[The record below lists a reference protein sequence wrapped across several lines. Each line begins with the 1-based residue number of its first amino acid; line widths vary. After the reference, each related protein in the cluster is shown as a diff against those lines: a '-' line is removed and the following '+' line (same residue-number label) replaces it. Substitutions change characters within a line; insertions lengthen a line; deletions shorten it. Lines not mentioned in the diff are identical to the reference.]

1 MLESLA
7 LRHGHPDQ
15 DQSGHVLAMTFTGTM
30 PVPRTLREQFLTA
43 TISRRV
49 LMLAAMIAALTIM
62 EAAMLLSVHQ
72 ESQTSD
78 EVYSLFAGYCQLT
91 VGNYSICP
99 AYPPLTKDVG
109 ALPLLF
115 YRPVVPP
122 MTQAETSDF
131 RSGRIF
137 LYSNRAELLL
147 FAARSAMTVFPL
159 LLAVLVFLAAWEM
172 FGSGAALIALALIA
186 FEPNF
191 LAHGPLVTND
201 VALACCVFAA
211 VYTFWRYVVKPGA
224 WRLAICGIACGL
236 TLASKHSGIMVFSI
250 LFLLAVV
257 EWLIPPETLPNG
269 AALRDREN
277 DGIDIKQPSVDLA
290 TTLHE
295 QDTHA
300 TLAPSR
306 WRIALRLLLALTAV
320 AAISVVVLWGFY
332 GFRYNPMMGAPAP
345 SMAPLLDGLQNRRAA
360 AAISLAARVH
370 LLPEAFLDG
379 LAFFFAT
386 ASRPTYLLGV
396 RYMHGVWFYF
406 PTVMAIKS
414 TLGFLLLLA
423 IVPFAHSLR
432 ARGVRREVLWMV
444 VPAAVFLLASMT
456 SNLNIGVRHI
466 LPVYPFLMVLAAA
479 GAWSLAATQRGWAV
493 VLGGIV
499 LIHAASSLRAFP
511 NYLAYSN
518 EIWGGPSKTYRVLTD
533 SNVDWGQGLPAVK
546 RYLATHPATPCWM
559 AYFGSV
565 DPAYYEIPCKLLPVH
580 TAVIWERQLDEI
592 PPIIE
597 GTVLLS
603 ATELSGQLWGPGE
616 INPYEQF
623 RDLTPVDCV
632 AGSILVYR
640 GSYQIPLA
648 SALSML
654 ETVVGLAKHGEFEA
668 ALAKTQAAEALAPHS
683 VDVQFVKGRVL
694 RALGRNAEAQ
704 QAFENALRFA
714 LTIHPEAQSF
724 WVPVIEREIRNQ

>member
-1 MLESLA
+1 MANPIKIIGSCTA
-7 LRHGHPDQ
+7 
-15 DQSGHVLAMTFTGTM
+15 HVFGRKT
-30 PVPRTLREQFLTA
+30 PVPRNFREHLLIP
-43 TISRRV
+43 TISRRF
-49 LMLAAMIAALTIM
+49 LMFAALIGALAIM
-62 EAAMLLSVHQ
+62 EGAMLLSVHQ

-99 AYPPLTKDVG
+99 AYPPLTKAVG

-115 YRPVVPP
+115 YHPIVPP
-122 MTQAETSDF
+122 MTQEETSDF

-137 LYSNRAELLL
+137 LYSNRADLLL

-159 LLAVLVFLAAWEM
+159 LLAVLIFLAAWEM
-172 FGSGAALIALALIA
+172 FGAGAALIALALIA

-191 LAHGPLVTND
+191 LAHGPLITND
-201 VALACCVFAA
+201 VALACCAFAT
-211 VYTFWRYVVKPGA
+211 VYALWRYVVKPDA
-224 WRLAICGIACGL
+224 WRLTICGIACGL

-269 AALRDREN
+269 AALRDRAN
-277 DGIDIKQPSVDLA
+277 DGADIKQPSVDLA
-290 TTLHE
+290 TTLHV
-295 QDTHA
+295 QDVHA

-306 WRIALRLLLALTAV
+306 SRVALRLLLALAAV

-345 SMAPLLDGLQNRRAA
+345 SMAPLLDGLQNRRVA
-360 AAISLAARVH
+360 AAITLATQVH

-396 RYMHGVWFYF
+396 RYLHGVWFYF

-423 IVPFAHSLR
+423 LVPFARSLR
-432 ARGVRREVLWMV
+432 ARAVRRDVLWMV
-444 VPAAVFLLASMT
+444 VPAAVFLAASMT
-456 SNLNIGVRHI
+456 SDLNIGVRHI
-466 LPVYPFLMVLAAA
+466 LPVYPFVIVLAAA
-479 GAWSLAATQRGWAV
+479 GAWSLAVKRRAWAV
-493 VLGGIV
+493 IVGSMVLF
-499 LIHAASSLRAFP
+499 HAISSLRAFP
-511 NYLAYSN
+511 NYLPYSN

-533 SNVDWGQGLPAVK
+533 SNVDWGQGLRAAK
-546 RYLATHPATPCWM
+546 RYLATHSATPCWM

-580 TAVIWERQLDEI
+580 TSVIWQRQPDEI
-592 PPIIE
+592 PPVIE

-632 AGSILVYR
+632 AGSILVYK
-640 GSYQIPLA
+640 GSFQVPLA
-648 SALSML
+648 SALSL
-654 ETVVGLAKHGEFEA
+654 LGKVVGLANHGEFEA
-668 ALAKTQAAEALAPHS
+668 ALAEVHAAEALAPHS

-694 RALGRNAEAQ
+694 RALGRTAEAHE
-704 QAFENALRFA
+704 AFENAMRFA
-714 LTIHPEAQSF
+714 LTIHPEAQTF
-724 WVPVIEREIRNQ
+724 WIPVIEKEMRYQ